1 MFDVPFLY
9 FFQDGMLVQEQV
21 IQSLDLNEIDLVK
34 EKETA
39 SEIGSI
45 DTQEETEIDR
55 RENEEGRDTENLNDN
70 DNVAIESQIQKIKE
84 PISGQLKGEKTFD
97 RFLDLMEIF

>member
-1 MFDVPFLY
+1 
-9 FFQDGMLVQEQV
+9 MLVQEQV

-45 DTQEETEIDR
+45 DTQEETEIER
-55 RENEEGRDTENLNDN
+55 RENEEGKETENLNDN
-70 DNVAIESQIQKIKE
+70 AAIESQIQKIKE

>member
-1 MFDVPFLY
+1 MKVDSKLC

-70 DNVAIESQIQKIKE
+70 DNAAQIQKKKE